1 MPVDAS
7 TPTGPPSPP
16 AAAGA
21 NPLASVAGAIRKAS
35 QSTGASFD
43 YLLATAKVESDLN
56 PNLTM
61 RSSTAT
67 GLFQFLD
74 QTWLGV
80 MQSAGR
86 AFGYGKYADAI
97 TQTPSGQYVV
107 QDAGLRDEI

>member
-1 MPVDAS
+1 MTSAS
-7 TPTGPPSPP
+7 TPSGPP
-16 AAAGA
+16 
-21 NPLASVAGAIRKAS
+21 ASATVQGIRPSATAVTGAIRKAS

-86 AFGYGKYADAI
+86 ASGYGKYADAI

-107 QDAGLRDEI
+107 QDAGLR

>member
-1 MPVDAS
+1 M
-7 TPTGPPSPP
+7 
-16 AAAGA
+16 AAADTPNGPR
-21 NPLASVAGAIRKAS
+21 PLAPVQGTRPSAAAVAGAIRKAS

-67 GLFQFLD
+67 GLFQFLE

-80 MQSAGR
+80 MKTAGP
-86 AFGYGKYADAI
+86 AFGYGHYADAI
-97 TQTPSGQYVV
+97 KQTPSGNY
-107 QDAGLRDEI
+107 